1 MKRARL
7 FTPGPTAVPP
17 EVLEAQARPMIHHR
31 TDEFRRALEDVND
44 GLRAIMK
51 TENVVVVTAS
61 SGSGAME
68 AAVVNLTQP
77 GEKVIVTEIGKF
89 SQRWREIAEAYGV
102 EVVSVAAEW
111 GHPVTPD
118 QVSAA
123 FGANPDATVLFT
135 THSETSTATL
145 QDVESFARI
154 AHDHG
159 ALIAVDGITS
169 IGCHD
174 VRTDEWGL
182 DALVGGSQ
190 KGVMIPPGLGYLS
203 LSDAAVEKMKR
214 GRHPSYYFDLIKG
227 VEKAK
232 QNDTAFTPPI
242 TLVFALQAALEMMRE
257 EGIDNVIARH
267 ASNAAAVRAAV
278 QAIGLELL
286 SSAPSNAV
294 TAVVA
299 PEGHAAG
306 IIKRMEHNYGV
317 KVAGG
322 QLQLKGKIIRL
333 GHLGYYYPVD
343 MYTMIAALEAAL
355 SDLGL
360 GEGFGAGVESLQQSY
375 GEGA

>member
-31 TDEFRRALEDVND
+31 TDEFRAALQEVTD
-44 GLRAIMK
+44 GLRTIMK
-51 TENVVVVTAS
+51 TGNKVVVTAS

-102 EVVSVAAEW
+102 EVVSIDAEW
-111 GHPVTPD
+111 GNAVPPD
-118 QVSAA
+118 AVAAA
-123 FGANPDATVLFT
+123 FAQHPDATVLFT

-145 QDVESFARI
+145 QDVEAFATI
-154 AHDHG
+154 AHEHG

-190 KGVMIPPGLGYLS
+190 KGVMIPPGLAYIS
-203 LSDAAVEKMKR
+203 LSEAAVAKMER
-214 GRHPSYYFDLIKG
+214 GRHPSYYFDMVKG

-232 QNDTAFTPPI
+232 ENDTAFTPAI
-242 TLVFALQAALEMMRE
+242 TLVFALQAALQMMRD
-257 EGIDNVIARH
+257 EGIDNIIARH
-267 ASNAAAVRAAV
+267 ADNADAVRAAV
-278 QAIGLELL
+278 NAIGLELL

-294 TAVVA
+294 TAVMA
-299 PEGHAAG
+299 PEGHAAD

-322 QLQLKGKIIRL
+322 QAQLKGKIIRL

-355 SDLGL
+355 CDLGL
-360 GEGFGAGVESLQQSY
+360 RDDFGAGVEALQEAY